1 MIYIN
6 ADVYAHTSTPTDTN
20 RKSISAHLQPNTS
33 ILTLTPTFTIVQP
46 ATRASTHPQTHAH
59 IHTRA
64 RHTHTHK
71 HARIHKYLS
80 NSERYTYIIPSLF
93 TFTTDYITGE
103 VSERLIKSIYRRS
116 KHRIS
121 IIRIA
126 YKRGVDPWN

>member
-20 RKSISAHLQPNTS
+20 RNSISAHLQPNTS

-46 ATRASTHPQTHAH
+46 ATRASTHPQTHT
-59 IHTRA
+59 HTRA

-71 HARIHKYLS
+71 QARIHKYLS